1 MTNMYLD
8 KYTITLKKNNEG
20 QLGFRIDSKGNILDI
35 QAGGPAEENGKIEVG
50 DVLIAINGKNI
61 EPEDGIIDL
70 LRSLGR
76 TSMLTFE
83 KIIR

>member
-1 MTNMYLD
+1 MYLD

-50 DVLIAINGKNI
+50 DVLIAINGKDI
-61 EPEDGIIDL
+61 EPEDRIIVL